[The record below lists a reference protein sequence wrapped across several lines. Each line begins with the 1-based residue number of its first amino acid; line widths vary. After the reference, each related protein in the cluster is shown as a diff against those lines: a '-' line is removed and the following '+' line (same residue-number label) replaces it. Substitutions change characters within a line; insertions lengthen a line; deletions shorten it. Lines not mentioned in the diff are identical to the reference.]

1 MPGIESTKRLLRRC
15 FTSIPFFILL
25 GLILGLVI
33 AIPLIPKPHI
43 ATIAISG
50 AIMDQAYADSIME
63 ALKSAKD
70 DKSIRA
76 VVLQID
82 SPGGE
87 ASVTEQIYLDVLRL
101 RQQKPVVTSV
111 GAMAASGGYYI
122 AVASNCIYAPPS
134 SQLGSVGAWSSL
146 PSPEELDESV
156 LTTGLFKATGG
167 SKRNAIAELEMVR
180 QEFVSAVMSQRGS
193 RLKLSEQELSL
204 AEIYPGVEALR
215 YGLIDDIGTVT
226 AAIQKAASLARIR
239 NYEVVKFYISQSFSI
254 FFGFSDMEKL
264 KSQTGLMPVYYYL
277 YFESE

>member
-33 AIPLIPKPHI
+33 AIPLIPRPHI

-50 AIMDQAYADSIME
+50 AIMDQAYADSIVD
-63 ALKSAKD
+63 ALRSAED
-70 DKSIRA
+70 DRSIRA

-101 RQQKPVVTSV
+101 RGQKPVVASI

-122 AVASNCIYAPPS
+122 AVASNFIYAPPS
-134 SQLGSVGAWSSL
+134 SQLGSVGVWSSL
-146 PSPEELDESV
+146 PSPEELNESI

-204 AEIYPGVEALR
+204 AGLYPGIEAQR
-215 YGLIDDIGTVT
+215 YGLIDDIGTLSD
-226 AAIQKAASLARIR
+226 AIQKAATLAGIR
-239 NYEVVKFYISQSFSI
+239 NYEVEKVDIEPPLSGLLF
-254 FFGFSDMEKL
+254 FSDMEKL
-264 KSQTGLMPVYYYL
+264 KSQTGLSPVYYYL
-277 YFESE
+277 HFESE